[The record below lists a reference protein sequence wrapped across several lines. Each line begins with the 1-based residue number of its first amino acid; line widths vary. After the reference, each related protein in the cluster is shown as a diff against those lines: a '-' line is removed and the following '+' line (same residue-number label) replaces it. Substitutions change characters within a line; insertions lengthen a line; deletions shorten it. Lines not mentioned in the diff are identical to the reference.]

1 MLRVAYDHRAQRRS
15 QVVLL
20 GGGHVAEPARGVPA
34 RGVPARAR
42 TTRSNG
48 ERGANGA
55 AITKLRFPAARS
67 LAASWGCGAAP
78 GTRVVAL
85 AERPQGGHA
94 ASDERT
100 TIPHRPRAGRPTDPP
115 APRRVGHQRR
125 EALVED
131 RGDGGPGQP
140 WVAGSSRGGIPP
152 RRADEGATEVQG
164 SPGSPARDGHGGWPR
179 RAARRASGR
188 SWRAGEIESRALVR
202 RGGQGAKRRWSKGG
216 RRAANGVAR
225 STTGHRACAAER
237 AEAVQVLSVGR
248 EQGVTRRRLGGAHTT
263 RVREPGG
270 PTVEA
275 PMGPALGAPVA
286 PTVEAPIGRGRP
298 DRRRR
303 YNAGGPASPP

>member
-1 MLRVAYDHRAQRRS
+1 MS
-15 QVVLL
+15 
-20 GGGHVAEPARGVPA
+20 P
-34 RGVPARAR
+34 
-42 TTRSNG
+42 S
-48 ERGANGA
+48 
-55 AITKLRFPAARS
+55 
-67 LAASWGCGAAP
+67 
-78 GTRVVAL
+78 
-85 AERPQGGHA
+85 
-94 ASDERT
+94 
-100 TIPHRPRAGRPTDPP
+100 
-115 APRRVGHQRR
+115 RR
-125 EALVED
+125 EACRREACRRAHARRGRTASAGRTAPRSRSSGSRRRVRWRRPGAVARHLVHVWWRSRNARRAATRPAMSGRRFHTGPEL
-131 RGDGGPGQP
+131 GGQRTRRH
-140 WVAGSSRGGIPP
+140 RGGSATSAGK
-152 RRADEGATEVQG
+152 RLSRTAATEVQG